1 MSRTVA
7 MLVAVVTLAGV
18 TALVSAQGPER
29 GEGRRL
35 RATSEPVRSLDRM
48 LRELNLTEDQQKQVR
63 QIMDT
68 QRQAVENWRKENQAT
83 LKDLQKQ
90 LEDARE
96 SGDKDKIKA
105 ARQGIEKVEQSRKAL
120 HENLI
125 KQLKDALTPEQLEK
139 AKKFLEQAR
148 EQFREEHPGLRMLEG
163 LKALDLTEEQKTQ
176 ARDIFE
182 QARKKADAAT
192 DPKEK
197 EAAMKAAREKIESEV
212 LTEPQRRKVRR
223 QEGANALLKAI
234 QRLNLTDDQK
244 KQIHAIM
251 EDSKVQAEKAQTD
264 REKMDIHRQAFKKV
278 HDTVLT
284 DQQRQELK
292 DMQKNQPREGRGRLG
307 ERGAGNARSTSRPD
321 KDRGRPG
328 PESRED
334 DDGDLE

>member
-1 MSRTVA
+1 MILAAGV
-7 MLVAVVTLAGV
+7 MLAGM
-18 TALVSAQGPER
+18 TSLALAQGPER
-29 GEGRRL
+29 GEGRRE
-35 RATSEPVRSLDRM
+35 RASSGPSGERPRPLERLLKD
-48 LRELNLTEDQQKQVR
+48 LNLTEDQQKQVR

-68 QRQAVENWRKENQAT
+68 QRQAMENWRKENQAA

-90 LEDARE
+90 LEDAKE
-96 SGDKDKIKA
+96 SGDKDKIKT
-105 ARQGIEKVEQSRKAL
+105 ARQEIEKIEQSRKAL

-125 KQLKDALTPEQLEK
+125 KQLKDVLTPDQLEK
-139 AKKFLEQAR
+139 ARKFLEQGR
-148 EQFREEHPGLRMLEG
+148 EQFREEHPALRMLEG

-176 ARDIFE
+176 ARAILD
-182 QARKKADAAT
+182 QARKKTDAAT

-197 EAAMKAAREKIESEV
+197 EAAMKAAREKIESDV

-223 QEGANALLKAI
+223 LEGANALLKAI

-251 EDSKVQAEKAQTD
+251 EDSKAQAEKAQTD

-292 DMQKNQPREGRGRLG
+292 DMQKNQREGRVRPG
-307 ERGAGNARSTSRPD
+307 ERGPGNGPRSTSRPN
-321 KDRGRPG
+321 KDRSRPE
-328 PESRED
+328 PDSRENDED
-334 DDGDLE
+334 DFE